1 VDVLLSAPVPGI
13 LTAQHFREGDFV
25 KQGQVILELDKRLE
39 ELEVLRRKL
48 VVDIRKMD
56 LDATRTLFEK
66 TTSVPKEELAKKEA
80 DYRVAVVEYDMAG
93 EQLKRRLVVAPFDG
107 VITQMPLDVGEATEA
122 YQPLIRLVDSR
133 QCRFECNL
141 EASDAVTL
149 RLDQRVR
156 LRLDTGAEP
165 VTVEGTVVFLS
176 PVADKASGLIN
187 MKVLFD
193 NASGALRPGLSG
205 QLLLFNSN

>member
-1 VDVLLSAPVPGI
+1 
-13 LTAQHFREGDFV
+13 
-25 KQGQVILELDKRLE
+25 
-39 ELEVLRRKL
+39 
-48 VVDIRKMD
+48 
-56 LDATRTLFEK
+56 
-66 TTSVPKEELAKKEA
+66 
-80 DYRVAVVEYDMAG
+80 
-93 EQLKRRLVVAPFDG
+93 
-107 VITQMPLDVGEATEA
+107 VGEATEA

-141 EASDAVTL
+141 EASDAVKL